1 MRKDGCL
8 MILFKS
14 FLLNLQFFTI
24 LPIRKEFSIGNRE
37 MKWMVRT
44 FPLLGLFVGA
54 ILLGGYVFLNAF
66 THISSLG
73 ISFYIWVMPI
83 VLTGG
88 IHLDGYMDA
97 SDAFFSYRDR
107 EKRLDIMKDP
117 RVGAFGVLSLAVLL
131 SSRFLFIYET
141 ILQTH
146 STILIGMVLVSIPFL
161 SRMMMGAGLI
171 LIPPAQ
177 ASGMGYGFSKNVTG
191 YDLIWI
197 VSGLLL
203 GGVGS
208 YFLNCFYFYALF
220 TLVTF
225 ALFCFVYSRS
235 IKWFG
240 GMTGDTI
247 GGSVEGVEL
256 FLWMTIWLLHVF
268 AMV

>member
-1 MRKDGCL
+1 
-8 MILFKS
+8 MILIKS
-14 FLLNLQFFTI
+14 FLLNLQLFTI
-24 LPIRKEFSIGNRE
+24 LPIRKEFSIGKRE

-44 FPLLGLFVGA
+44 FPLLGLFVGVF
-54 ILLGGYVFLNAF
+54 LLGGYVFLNSL
-66 THISSLG
+66 THISPLG
-73 ISFYIWVMPI
+73 IAFFIWVMPI

-97 SDAFFSYRDR
+97 SDAFFSYRDK

-117 RVGAFGVLSLAVLL
+117 RVGAFGVLSLVVLL
-131 SSRFLFIYET
+131 SSKFFFIYET

-146 STILIGMVLVSIPFL
+146 STIFIVMILVSIPFL
-161 SRMMMGAGLI
+161 SRMMMGASLI
-171 LIPPAQ
+171 LIPAAQ
-177 ASGMGYGFSKNVTG
+177 KSGMGYGFSKNMTG

-208 YFLNCFYFYALF
+208 FFLNWFYFYALF
-220 TLVTF
+220 TMVTLAVF
-225 ALFCFVYSRS
+225 WLVYSRS

-240 GMTGDTI
+240 GMSGDTI
-247 GGSVEGVEL
+247 GASVEGVEL
-256 FLWMTIWLLHVF
+256 CLWMTIWLLHVS

>member
-1 MRKDGCL
+1 

-14 FLLNLQFFTI
+14 FLLNIQFFTI
-24 LPIRKEFSIGNRE
+24 LPIRKEFSVGKRE

-44 FPLLGLFVGA
+44 FPLLGLF
-54 ILLGGYVFLNAF
+54 LGMLHLGVYVFLDSY

-73 ISFYIWVMPI
+73 LSFFIWVMPI

-117 RVGAFGVLSLAVLL
+117 RVGAFGVLSLVVLL

-141 ILQTH
+141 IHQTY
-146 STILIGMVLVSIPFL
+146 STLLIGLFLVSIPFF
-161 SRMMMGAGLI
+161 SRMVMGASLI

-177 ASGMGYGFSKNVTG
+177 TSGMGSGFSKNVRV

-197 VSGLLL
+197 VLALLL
-203 GGVGS
+203 GGIGG
-208 YFLNCFYFYALF
+208 FLLDLINLYALF
-220 TLVTF
+220 TMVTF
-225 ALFCFVYSRS
+225 VVFWLVYSKT

-256 FLWMTIWLLHVF
+256 CLWMTIWLLHVF

>member
-1 MRKDGCL
+1 MRKDGLL

-24 LPIRKEFSIGNRE
+24 LPIRKEFSIGKRE

-44 FPLLGLFVGA
+44 FPLLGLFVGVF
-54 ILLGGYVFLNAF
+54 LLGGYVFLNSL
-66 THISSLG
+66 THISPLG
-73 ISFYIWVMPI
+73 IAFFIWVMPI

-97 SDAFFSYRDR
+97 SDAFFSYRDKK
-107 EKRLDIMKDP
+107 KRLDIMKDP
-117 RVGAFGVLSLAVLL
+117 RVGAFGVLSLVVLL
-131 SSRFLFIYET
+131 SSKFLFIYET

-146 STILIGMVLVSIPFL
+146 SPFFIVMILVSIPFL
-161 SRMMMGAGLI
+161 SRMMMGASLI
-171 LIPPAQ
+171 LIPAAQ
-177 ASGMGYGFSKNVTG
+177 TSGMGYGFRKNMTG

-208 YFLNCFYFYALF
+208 FYLNWFYFYALF
-220 TLVTF
+220 TLV
-225 ALFCFVYSRS
+225 ALAVFWFVYSRS

-240 GMTGDTI
+240 GMSGDTI
-247 GGSVEGVEL
+247 GASVEGVEL
-256 FLWMTIWLLHVF
+256 CLWMTIWLLHVF

>member
-1 MRKDGCL
+1 

-24 LPIRKEFSIGNRE
+24 VPIRKEFSIGKRE

-44 FPLLGLFVGA
+44 FPMLGLFVGA
-54 ILLGGYVFLNAF
+54 ILLGGYVFLTSF
-66 THISSLG
+66 TQISSLG

-97 SDAFFSYRDR
+97 SDAFFSYRER

-117 RVGAFGVLSLAVLL
+117 RVGAFGVLSLVVLL

-141 ILQTH
+141 ILQ
-146 STILIGMVLVSIPFL
+146 SQSPILRGMVLVSIPFL
-161 SRMMMGAGLI
+161 SRMMMGASLI
-171 LIPPAQ
+171 FIPAAQ
-177 ASGMGYGFSKNVTG
+177 SSGMGYGLSKNVTR
-191 YDLIWI
+191 YDFIWI
-197 VSGLLL
+197 VFGLML
-203 GGVGS
+203 GGIGS
-208 YFLNCFYFYALF
+208 FFLNCFYFYALF
-220 TLVTF
+220 TLVTL
-225 ALFCFVYSRS
+225 ALFWFVYSRS

-256 FLWMTIWLLHVF
+256 LLWMTIWLLHVF

>member
-1 MRKDGCL
+1 

-24 LPIRKEFSIGNRE
+24 VPIRKEFSIGKRE

-44 FPLLGLFVGA
+44 FPMLGLFVGA
-54 ILLGGYVFLNAF
+54 FLLGGYVFLTSF
-66 THISSLG
+66 TQISSLG

-97 SDAFFSYRDR
+97 SDAFFSYRER

-117 RVGAFGVLSLAVLL
+117 RVGAFGVLSLVVLL

-141 ILQTH
+141 ILQ
-146 STILIGMVLVSIPFL
+146 SQSRILIGMVLVSIPFL
-161 SRMMMGAGLI
+161 SRMMMGASLI
-171 LIPPAQ
+171 FIPAAQ
-177 ASGMGYGFSKNVTG
+177 SSGMGYGLSKNVTR
-191 YDLIWI
+191 YDFIWI
-197 VSGLLL
+197 VFGLML
-203 GGVGS
+203 GGIGS
-208 YFLNCFYFYALF
+208 FFLNCFYFYALF
-220 TLVTF
+220 TLVTL
-225 ALFCFVYSRS
+225 ALFWFVYSRS

-256 FLWMTIWLLHVF
+256 LLWMTIWLLHVF